1 LIRGF
6 AALRAGLGVES
17 LLVWQWQFAVSVAGD
32 GGFAGAVVVVGGG
45 RMTGWE
51 PFHALDEVIA
61 RGLGR
66 VRPVLLT
73 RHASVSSSPVITVAS
88 S

>member
-1 LIRGF
+1 
-6 AALRAGLGVES
+6 
-17 LLVWQWQFAVSVAGD
+17 
-32 GGFAGAVVVVGGG
+32 
-45 RMTGWE
+45 MTGWE